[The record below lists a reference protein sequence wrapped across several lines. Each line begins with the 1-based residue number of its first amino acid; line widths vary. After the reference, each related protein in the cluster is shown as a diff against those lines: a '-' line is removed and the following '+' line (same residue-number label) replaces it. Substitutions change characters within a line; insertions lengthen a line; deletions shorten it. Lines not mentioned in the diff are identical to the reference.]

1 MYAGL
6 GLLEHLRAKL
16 NFSRCQIHAQHDQ
29 RLRLILLLD
38 CDGVLTDGGVILG
51 TDGQEFKRFDIQDGM
66 GVSMAR
72 RVGLKV
78 GVITGRA
85 SDAVRK
91 RAKEL
96 NLDALIEG
104 AKDKVAALD
113 EVLAEHGLNRS
124 QAAYMGD
131 DIQDLA
137 ILGAC
142 GLSLAPANARPE
154 VRAAVG
160 EATLEK
166 LFLVGF
172 WDPSSTRPAARRFVE
187 RFESR
192 FGRTPRHDEAKY
204 YDGVMLLATAVRD
217 VGASRERVQAYLQDL
232 GRGRPPYPGVTG
244 DLAFHTEPPHNL
256 VMRLG
261 STEAVVYRQAP

>member
-1 MYAGL
+1 MAGTL
-6 GLLEHLRAKL
+6 PSA
-16 NFSRCQIHAQHDQ
+16 AQEV
-29 RLRLILLLD
+29 RLLLLD

-142 GLSLAPANARPE
+142 GFSLAPANARPE
-154 VRAAVG
+154 VRERVHFVT
-160 EATLEK
+160 EAR
-166 LFLVGF
+166 G
-172 WDPSSTRPAARRFVE
+172 
-187 RFESR
+187 
-192 FGRTPRHDEAKY
+192 GQ
-204 YDGVMLLATAVRD
+204 GAVREAIEALLVAQGHWD
-217 VGASRERVQAYLQDL
+217 QLVQDFAEGAT
-232 GRGRPPYPGVTG
+232 PP
-244 DLAFHTEPPHNL
+244 
-256 VMRLG
+256 
-261 STEAVVYRQAP
+261 